1 MLSFI
6 YSLMR
11 DYELMFG
18 DQPNLLYINR
28 YHFEYLRRDFGNP
41 DDIPSMMSILGL
53 TIMITETAVN
63 PHLARLNHTARP
75 RAIA

>member
-11 DYELMFG
+11 EFEQMFG
-18 DQPNLLYINR
+18 DRPNLLYINR
-28 YHFEYLRRDFGNP
+28 YHFEYLRREFANP
-41 DDIPSMMSILGL
+41 DDVPSMMSILGM
-53 TIMITETAVN
+53 TIMITESAVN
-63 PHLARLNHTARP
+63 PHLARLSHTSRP